1 MNKQDFVQLLVSH
14 DWYYERSEDSNAYKN
29 GARQRRAIIKAKN
42 ELGEDGE
49 YLFNKYSKRELA
61 VGTQTARKSR
71 EMPEIICL
79 STGRIGIFVDKTPNG
94 FSEVFFKGAS
104 TSEYMRQSGYFMLD
118 EV

>member
-29 GARQRRAIIKAKN
+29 GARQRRAIIKAK
-42 ELGEDGE
+42 
-49 YLFNKYSKRELA
+49 
-61 VGTQTARKSR
+61 T
-71 EMPEIICL
+71 
-79 STGRIGIFVDKTPNG
+79 
-94 FSEVFFKGAS
+94 EVFFKGAS